1 MNKDMNN
8 EERKNPLL
16 HAGVSSDLQPNSSQ
30 TMKLALSNRQNY
42 SMVAEEIF
50 CQALART
57 IWVYREHYT
66 AVDIFLG
73 KIRNTGMESV
83 ATEAGLATIA
93 DMVFKDDN
101 GALREFLFT
110 LKVQFFSQ
118 FSEFNDPWA
127 AMLSDIA
134 TSLTNDPIVE
144 GLDPKLNLVPEDLRI
159 RTYSADYMGQILL
172 ANSWLVMFIFVA
184 LWGRTLTYDE
194 LRAKYRRSNLTAAN
208 NAA

>member
-1 MNKDMNN
+1 M
-8 EERKNPLL
+8 
-16 HAGVSSDLQPNSSQ
+16 HAGVSSDLQPNTSQ

-57 IWVYREHYT
+57 VWVYRDHYA
-66 AVDIFLG
+66 AVDIFLN

-118 FSEFNDPWA
+118 FSEFNDPWTS
-127 AMLSDIA
+127 MIVDIA
-134 TSLTNDPIVE
+134 KSLTNDVEVE
-144 GLDPKLNLVPEDLRI
+144 GVDPKLNLVPEDLRI
-159 RTYSADYMGQILL
+159 RTYSAEYMAQVLL
-172 ANSWLVMFIFVA
+172 ANSWLVMFLFVA

-194 LRAKYRRSNLTAAN
+194 LRAKYRRSNLAVAN
-208 NAA
+208 NAV